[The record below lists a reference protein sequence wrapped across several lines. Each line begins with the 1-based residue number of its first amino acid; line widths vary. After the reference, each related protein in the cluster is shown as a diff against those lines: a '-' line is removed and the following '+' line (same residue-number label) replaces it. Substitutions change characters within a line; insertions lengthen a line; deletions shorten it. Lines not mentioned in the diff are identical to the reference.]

1 MVNLHTMYT
10 GLELVT
16 ANLYM
21 GAELALLYN
30 DITITT
36 ENQWKQNI
44 HKERICY

>member
-1 MVNLHTMYT
+1 VPAVIDSYRLVMVNLHTMYT

-36 ENQWKQNI
+36 ENQ
-44 HKERICY
+44 